1 MQGQADYITGGFRRA
16 FKVYQPTVGTY
27 RVGISR
33 RLTHVAITPL
43 NARGPDPLRCHNIYC
58 CDINELTAAFRS
70 CHAPAISWG
79 MSGIALGR
87 VGVIVAYNTSH
98 LMQGKPMNRMR
109 HHSAKAL
116 TAASALLLLGWFS
129 IPAGD
134 LGDTA
139 TGALESPQDAGVI
152 KAGTADGAPT
162 PPRRL
167 HSSLSMPYF
176 SFAQSL
182 NPRS

>member
-1 MQGQADYITGGFRRA
+1 
-16 FKVYQPTVGTY
+16 
-27 RVGISR
+27 
-33 RLTHVAITPL
+33 
-43 NARGPDPLRCHNIYC
+43 
-58 CDINELTAAFRS
+58 
-70 CHAPAISWG
+70 
-79 MSGIALGR
+79 
-87 VGVIVAYNTSH
+87 
-98 LMQGKPMNRMR
+98 MNRMR
-109 HHSAKAL
+109 HHSAKAF

-134 LGDTA
+134 RGSATA
-139 TGALESPQDAGVI
+139 TGAFEGPQDAGVI
-152 KAGTADGAPT
+152 EAGTADGAPT